1 MDLLLTVILIF
12 AKPINA
18 LTESIL
24 MVLVAHVLTEASNQE
39 PRIAS
44 NVL

>member
-1 MDLLLTVILIF
+1 MDLLLAVILIF
-12 AKPINA
+12 AKPINV

-24 MVLVAHVLTEASNQE
+24 MVLAAHVLTEASNQE
-39 PRIAS
+39 HRIVS